1 MAWNPVNGSAPTDDF
16 NRADGNVGANWT
28 HIRDLAWDAT
38 PPQIVTNAVYGK
50 SGGTAH
56 YQVIRWAGTGAF
68 SNDQYAEGTIAG
80 MAFNGSQYFA
90 GVVVRCSADTDAA
103 ADFIGAYVED
113 DAANGSNHTVQVVE
127 MVNGTSST
135 LATITGVAW
144 TNTDKIGVEV
154 IGSTIKVFKDR
165 VQIGSNYTAT
175 LTTGKPGAL
184 LSGNGTALI
193 GLDAIELGDAT
204 SANGA
209 TRAMHHLCQQ
219 RIS

>member
-1 MAWNPVNGSAPTDDF
+1 
-16 NRADGNVGANWT
+16 
-28 HIRDLAWDAT
+28 
-38 PPQIVTNAVYGK
+38 
-50 SGGTAH
+50 
-56 YQVIRWAGTGAF
+56 
-68 SNDQYAEGTIAG
+68 
-80 MAFNGSQYFA
+80 
-90 GVVVRCSADTDAA
+90 
-103 ADFIGAYVED
+103 
-113 DAANGSNHTVQVVE
+113 
-127 MVNGTSST
+127 
-135 LATITGVAW
+135 
-144 TNTDKIGVEV
+144 
-154 IGSTIKVFKDR
+154 